1 MASLKA
7 VKPTGLEGQAKEP
20 TKVSAAKGPAKLS
33 ATATKPAAAKGGI
46 KKAESKPREPK
57 KRQVK
62 SSKPAAAKKLT
73 TAAEE
78 MELACYLHGAMN
90 YI

>member
-20 TKVSAAKGPAKLS
+20 TKVSATKGPAKLS

-57 KRQVK
+57 KRVQ
-62 SSKPAAAKKLT
+62 PAADVVLRS
-73 TAAEE
+73 
-78 MELACYLHGAMN
+78 L
-90 YI
+90 

>member
-7 VKPTGLEGQAKEP
+7 VKPTGLDGKAKEP
-20 TKVSAAKGPAKLS
+20 TKVSATKGPAKLS

-62 SSKPAAAKKLT
+62 STKPAAAK
-73 TAAEE
+73 
-78 MELACYLHGAMN
+78 N
-90 YI
+90 

>member
-20 TKVSAAKGPAKLS
+20 TKVSATKGPAKLS

-62 SSKPAAAKKLT
+62 STKPAAAK
-73 TAAEE
+73 
-78 MELACYLHGAMN
+78 N
-90 YI
+90 

>member
-33 ATATKPAAAKGGI
+33 ATATKPALIFLCLITEAHCKI
-46 KKAESKPREPK
+46 ECLVYILWQTINLSTQHFPRNV
-57 KRQVK
+57 R
-62 SSKPAAAKKLT
+62 
-73 TAAEE
+73 
-78 MELACYLHGAMN
+78 
-90 YI
+90 